1 VTAPAS
7 AETSRLRLTILLIV
21 VGCLFVALLARLW
34 FLQVI
39 NVSAA
44 KQQIETSGI
53 VTIYTPAPRGEI
65 LDREGQPLV
74 DNIIV
79 PVIEVQRQDSTDTPM
94 VTRLAALVGMSVKA
108 LKVAINNVQY
118 SPLDEV
124 PVYDNAT
131 PAQMLYVDEHSA
143 LFPGVIATTISQ
155 PHVTA
160 LGEYAANIV
169 GYVGLIDAAQLKA
182 GAKEGY
188 RPGDLV
194 GQLGAEEQFE
204 SELRGKAGV
213 TRIQV
218 NASQQELGPLSSTP
232 PVPGHN
238 VRLSIN
244 GPLQKLAV
252 EALRTQE
259 ANARKIVDK
268 YATPKINFE
277 APQGAVVVE
286 DPRNGQV
293 LALASDPSYNPN
305 RFNDGGISEAGYNR
319 IKADDGLVNLPVQGE
334 YAPGSTFKLVTATAS
349 LKYGIFSPSKL
360 YDDVGYI
367 TIGGKKF
374 SDDNGD
380 GAGWIDLT
388 QAITVSSDNY
398 FNEIGADLWDQRAKY
413 GQDALQ
419 NVAKDYGF
427 AKPTGIDLPGEA
439 DAGYSS
445 AEIPTPQIIAK
456 EHRQNPKAYPNGIWY
471 TGVSA
476 HEAIGQQ
483 LVVTPLQLAN
493 AYAAFAN
500 GGTLYHPQIALD
512 AKATSG
518 RVVKTYRSTVAGHT
532 PALSPADRSAMVQ
545 GFVGVVNNSLGT
557 ANIDFAGTPL
567 AGEDIAGKTG
577 TAQVSGNNPTTG
589 LPNQDTAVFT
599 SFAPAS
605 SPRYV
610 VDCFIPDSGYGAD
623 AAAPVVRILYD
634 QLFGKPLQPVKYAAI
649 DNGLQN

>member
-7 AETSRLRLTILLIV
+7 AEPSRLRLTILLIV

-44 KQQIETSGI
+44 KQQIETSGV

-79 PVIEVQRQDSTDTPM
+79 PVIEVQREESTDTPM
-94 VTRLAALVGMSVKA
+94 VTRLAALVGMSVKSLQA
-108 LKVAINNVQY
+108 AIDDVRY

-131 PAQMLYVDEHSA
+131 PAQMLYVDEHPG

-169 GYVGLIDAAQLKA
+169 GYVGLIDSAELKA

-194 GQLGAEEQFE
+194 GKLGVEAQFE
-204 SELRGKAGV
+204 SQLRGKAGI

-218 NASQQELGPLSSTP
+218 NASGQELGALSSTA
-232 PVPGHN
+232 PVPGHD

-259 ANARKIVDK
+259 ANARKVHDK
-268 YATPKINFE
+268 ASKINFE

-286 DPRNGQV
+286 DPRNGQL
-293 LALASDPSYNPN
+293 LALASDPTYNPN
-305 RFNDGGISEAGYNR
+305 GFDDGGISEAGYKR
-319 IKADDGLVNLPVQGE
+319 IEADDGFVNLPVQGE

-349 LKYGIFSPSKL
+349 LKYGIFSPS
-360 YDDVGYI
+360 YVYHDEGYI
-367 TIGGKKF
+367 TIGGKEF
-374 SDDNGD
+374 HDDNGD
-380 GAGWIDLT
+380 GAGPIDLS

-398 FNEIGADLWDQRAKY
+398 FNQIGAELWDLRAKY

-427 AKPTGIDLPGEA
+427 GKPTGIDLPGEPSA
-439 DAGYSS
+439 ASS
-445 AEIPTPQIIAK
+445 KVEIPTPQIIAA
-456 EHRQNPKAYPNGIWY
+456 EHRQYPKAYPNGIWY

-476 HEAIGQQ
+476 HMAIGQQ
-483 LVVTPLQLAN
+483 LVVTPLQLAD

-500 GGTLYHPQIALD
+500 GGTLYKPQIALD
-512 AKATSG
+512 ANKASG
-518 RVVKTYRSTVAGHT
+518 RVVKTYGATIAGHT
-532 PALSPADRSAMVQ
+532 PALSPAGRAAMVQ
-545 GFVGVVNNSLGT
+545 GFTGVVNDATGT
-557 ANIDFAGTPL
+557 ASIDFAGTSL

-577 TAQVSGNNPTTG
+577 TAQVSGVNPTTG
-589 LPNQDTAVFT
+589 LANQDTAVFT

-634 QLFGKPLQPVKYAAI
+634 QLFGKPLQPVTYTNAQ
-649 DNGLQN
+649 GLQN